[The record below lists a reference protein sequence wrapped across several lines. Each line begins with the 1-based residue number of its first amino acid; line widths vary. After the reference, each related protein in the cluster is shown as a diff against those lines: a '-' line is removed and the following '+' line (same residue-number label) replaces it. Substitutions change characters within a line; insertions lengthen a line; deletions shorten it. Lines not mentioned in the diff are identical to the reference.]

1 MVKNF
6 NDIFNDLFEGY
17 QIPENKTYD
26 MANRNTS
33 KNSDNIKESANKV
46 DNISNQNTGNS
57 SDEINNTVSEVP
69 KQDFFFCSNC
79 GKKISVDSKFCR
91 FCGSKIED
99 LETKN
104 QTSEIKS
111 TENIVHKDN
120 STIGKVEVKPPK
132 PPKTKQSKIANEIV
146 ANVKMLGIAIIIWIV
161 YIIGFIVYHQ
171 SDIRPYTSYDHLGTS
186 CYDHDILLY
195 HNNGDLLDN
204 PEYITEYRLQFYKED
219 LLDNMFWSII
229 ISPIIAILGR
239 YSIMAYKWVVANKTD

>member
-1 MVKNF
+1 MAEY
-6 NDIFNDLFEGY
+6 FNDLFDDY
-17 QIPENKTYD
+17 PIPENKTYD
-26 MANRNTS
+26 VANNGIV
-33 KNSDNIKESANKV
+33 KNSDSINESANKI

-99 LETKN
+99 LETTN

-111 TENIVHKDN
+111 IENTVHKDN

-132 PPKTKQSKIANEIV
+132 SPKTKQSQIANEIV
-146 ANVKMLGIAIIIWIV
+146 ANVKMLGLAVIIWII

-171 SDIRPYTSYDHLGTS
+171 SDIKPYTSNTDFGES
-186 CYDHDILLY
+186 CYDNGILFTY
-195 HNNGDLLDN
+195 GSSNESMTQN
-204 PEYITEYRLQFYKED
+204 RLISYKED
-219 LLDNMFWSII
+219 LYDNMLWSII
-229 ISPIIAILGR
+229 ILPVIVILGR
-239 YSIMAYKWVVANKTD
+239 YSIMAYKWVITNKTD